1 MAYDLIAYL
10 RDKFPALA
18 TPLGETQCL
27 ELVEQFL
34 DHLRVIAAHDGVA
47 RVGLGKTAAD
57 GVGKL
62 RTDRIFRDYRQEA
75 LRSGDLRLRKRVD
88 EFVEDVAADHGNS
101 IHSLLRSTVHGGGK
115 YR

>member
-47 RVGLGKTAAD
+47 RIGLGKTAAD
-57 GVGKL
+57 AAGKL
-62 RTDRIFRDYRQEA
+62 QTNGFFRDDRQEA
-75 LRSGDLRLRKRVD
+75 LCGDFAVD
-88 EFVEDVAADHGNS
+88 RESSASWAVNP
-101 IHSLLRSTVHGGGK
+101 L
-115 YR
+115 